1 MRRTFATL
9 TTAALIGGAGLAT
22 AEPARAAVIDPSAY
36 GIASSGAIALPAQ
49 PSVDWTSG
57 AAVSSSSPGLRD
69 GPVSVGTM
77 AVAAGSGFAAAHIAD
92 LRYGDLLSITSLT
105 AACAG
110 GRTAVSVAGTAR
122 GAQLHPGMRITLPG
136 GYAEIGATT
145 THPDGT
151 VTVTGL
157 TLAVDGEVLLAAVT
171 RC

>member
-9 TTAALIGGAGLAT
+9 TTAALIGGAGLAA
-22 AEPARAAVIDPSAY
+22 AEPARAAVLDPSAY
-36 GIASSGAIALPAQ
+36 GIASVGPIALPAQ

-57 AAVSSSSPGLRD
+57 AAVSGSSPGLSD

-77 AVAAGSGFAAAHIAD
+77 AVAAGDGFAAAHIAG
-92 LRYGDLLSITSLT
+92 LRYGDLLSIISLT

-110 GRTAVSVAGTAR
+110 GRTTVSVAGTAR
-122 GAQLHPGMRITLPG
+122 GARLHPGMRIALPG

-145 THPDGT
+145 ENTDGT
-151 VTVTGL
+151 VTVAGL
-157 TLAVDGEVLLAAVT
+157 TLSVDGEVLLAAVT